1 MCYAAYSKAAG
12 KTLDLPPELH
22 QTPPAWWMLY
32 DSGASMHII
41 LDQIMLAYGFES
53 NAIMGWGGQD
63 KGDRCIAKGQLFG
76 TTWTYSPS
84 EGWVKVILHSGQR
97 DTTWVI
103 PGASRPLFSGVQARR
118 QGHKAV
124 EAGPNPAL
132 FLNGDENKFIPLV
145 SDSEGTLFAG
155 TYVSTPFAIITNFA
169 ALLPEFDGSSQSK
182 CVS

>member
-63 KGDRCIAKGQLFG
+63 RAIGVLL
-76 TTWTYSPS
+76 
-84 EGWVKVILHSGQR
+84 KVNSLALH
-97 DTTWVI
+97 
-103 PGASRPLFSGVQARR
+103 
-118 QGHKAV
+118 
-124 EAGPNPAL
+124 GPIRL
-132 FLNGDENKFIPLV
+132 QK
-145 SDSEGTLFAG
+145 
-155 TYVSTPFAIITNFA
+155 
-169 ALLPEFDGSSQSK
+169 DG
-182 CVS
+182 